1 MNAKR
6 AFALLLIF
14 TLIFA
19 GLGLRLFNIQIVD
32 REKLSRAASSQR
44 TTSLEIEKLRGDIL
58 DRNQIPFT
66 NRSKKYIVI
75 LKPLLL
81 QEREDELKIICSI
94 LGLDFKNV
102 MGAIAFGRE
111 PFIIETDEQKKNII
125 MSLKYD
131 GVSIVNSL
139 YRYDNNSLARH
150 ILGYINTVDGIG
162 NAGIEKYYN
171 DALVYDVENLVAV
184 VTDGNN
190 NVVPGMGYRI
200 MNVQGD
206 NKKLNVKLTLD
217 YHIQNIVEDVMEK
230 DNITGAVVVEEV
242 DSGNIVAISS
252 KPDFDQNNVG
262 NYVNSQGK
270 ELFNRAVASYNLGS
284 IFKIIDVA
292 VMFELKEKWDEKY
305 FCSGLIKLG
314 DREFKCYSYDKGG
327 HGYVDIDK
335 AFALSCNTYFI
346 NSAIKIDIKAII
358 EKAQKFG
365 LGDITGIKTQGI
377 DESKG
382 NVPLNV
388 NFFTDGDTANISIGQ
403 GEIMATPVQVA
414 DIIATVANGGIKN
427 RVNIVDSI
435 TDENGNK
442 VREIRQKEGDRII
455 EKDIADRIKGMME
468 KVIDEGTGT
477 MINLDEY
484 GGAAG
489 KTGSAETGEY
499 IDGQSVVHAWFAG
512 YFPRRNPKYSIAVFI
527 ENGRMGGTVAG
538 PVFEEVAKRI
548 MEKGF

>member
-1 MNAKR
+1 M
-6 AFALLLIF
+6 
-14 TLIFA
+14 
-19 GLGLRLFNIQIVD
+19 
-32 REKLSRAASSQR
+32 
-44 TTSLEIEKLRGDIL
+44 
-58 DRNQIPFT
+58 
-66 NRSKKYIVI
+66 
-75 LKPLLL
+75 L

-284 IFKIIDVA
+284 IFKIIDAA

-314 DREFKCYSYDKGG
+314 DREFRCYSYDKGG

-382 NVPLNV
+382 NVPSNV

-538 PVFEEVAKRI
+538 PVFEEIAKRI